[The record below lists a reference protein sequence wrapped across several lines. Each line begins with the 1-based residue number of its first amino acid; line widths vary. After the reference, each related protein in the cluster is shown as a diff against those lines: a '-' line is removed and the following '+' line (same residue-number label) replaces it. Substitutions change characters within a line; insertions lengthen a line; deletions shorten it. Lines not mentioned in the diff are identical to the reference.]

1 MLANSVFFFVF
12 GLIFGIC
19 ALSHFSKDLTVK
31 KKADEQMHYVCDVFR
46 SFRAKLDCLIVVG
59 VIGLVVVWVY
69 VCIVRQLFPSDDS
82 SGVFAENYW
91 AIVCSGGYVCVK
103 IVPSLVRLFSP
114 DSASILFDKKSV
126 AKEDK

>member
-19 ALSHFSKDLTVK
+19 ALSHFSKDLVVK
-31 KKADEQMHYVCDVFR
+31 KKADEQMQYVCDVFW

-59 VIGLVVVWVY
+59 VIGLVVVWAY
-69 VCIVRQLFPSDDS
+69 VCIMSQLFPSDGS
-82 SGVFAENYW
+82 SEIFKENYW

-103 IVPSLVRLFSP
+103 IVPPLVRLFSP
-114 DSASILFDKKSV
+114 DSASILFDKKFV
-126 AKEDK
+126 EKEDK